1 MLKKFLLFIVA
12 FNSFLFSQIT
22 TQTMDDNASSLLAM
36 NTIAVTIGGD
46 FVITGTF
53 PASNTERV
61 DQFVTR
67 MFNQSRQAELSA
79 ARTPELIQV
88 VIDKYSDYAKRGIK
102 LVHQDGTSQI
112 VDLEKFRLTADFK
125 YNPYLKYDDVII
137 FPPYNK
143 KTDFVEITG
152 AVNKPV
158 IFQYVEGDT
167 FADAL
172 LFARGLNPAYEK
184 VNHVEISRLSPDGKR
199 ETVIKITPD
208 KLDFKLMRG
217 DRIRVVADAA
227 LKRNFKVLVL
237 GEVYEPGYVFITKDS
252 TTIREVIRKV
262 GGFKPSADLV
272 NTKLVRGAFMAMSEL
287 DKEFYSEKKLPI
299 KENMETPLEKLFDP
313 KTNILQMQRMADIIP
328 EDSVVFTADNV
339 LRLSSAQGGID
350 FTKVLDDSS
359 SDGNF
364 IVKDG
369 DVIVVPEIT
378 NLVYVYGQV
387 MNPGYIKYK
396 PGADYDYYIEKTG
409 GLGNRAKSEIYLI
422 KGKSNAWIDMTDSD
436 SEYVI
441 ESGDFIW
448 VPKDVPRNFDFYLQR
463 TARIASIVAAVATV
477 ILIFK

>member
-1 MLKKFLLFIVA
+1 MAKKFFLLSIIVT
-12 FNSFLFSQIT
+12 SFLFGQTVQMQNDASQ
-22 TQTMDDNASSLLAM
+22 LLEM

-53 PASNTERV
+53 PASTTERV

-88 VIDKYSDYAKRGIK
+88 VIDKYSDYARRGIK
-102 LVHQDGTSQI
+102 LVHKDGSSQI
-112 VDLEKFRLTADFK
+112 VDLEKFRLTADFD
-125 YNPYLKYDDVII
+125 YNPYLQYDDVII

-143 KTDFVEITG
+143 ETDFVEITG

-158 IFQYVEGDT
+158 VFQYVEGDT
-167 FADAL
+167 FAEAL
-172 LFARGLNPAYEK
+172 LFSRGLNPAYEK
-184 VNHVEISRLSPDGKR
+184 INYVEISRLTNDGKR
-199 ETVIKITPD
+199 ENVIRISPD
-208 KLDFKLMRG
+208 SLSFKLLRG
-217 DRIRVVADAA
+217 DRIRVVADAS

-237 GEVYEPGYVFITKDS
+237 GEVNKPGYVFITKDS
-252 TTIREVIRKV
+252 TTIREVINKT
-262 GGFKPSADLV
+262 GGFKPTADLR
-272 NTKLVRGAFMAMSEL
+272 NARLVRGAFVAMSEL
-287 DKEFYSEKKLPI
+287 DKEYYSEKKLPI
-299 KENMETPLEKLFDP
+299 KENLETPLEKMFDP

-328 EDSVVFTADNV
+328 EDSVVFNADNI
-339 LRLSSAQGGID
+339 LRLSSAQGGVD
-350 FTKVLDDSS
+350 FTKVLSDSS
-359 SDGNF
+359 DDGDF

-387 MNPGYIKYK
+387 MNPGYVELK
-396 PGADYDYYIEKTG
+396 PGADYDYYIDKTG

-436 SEYVI
+436 NEYKI

-448 VPKDVPRNFDFYLQR
+448 VPKDVPRNFDFYLTR
-463 TARIASIVAAVATV
+463 TAKIASIIAAAATV